1 MTILISRTELARNTR
16 KVIEEARRAGPV
28 LVESYGEEQVALV
41 DAFDFRLMQAFI
53 RYQASEVQDKVSD
66 NMMGLTEEAVQEAI
80 RLSGSDVQARWDRVV
95 AAHQKHDISFG
106 RAAELLNTDRWSL
119 MERFNRLGIP
129 LHIGPATIEE
139 ALEEI
144 RDQPPIRRF
153 SELRD

>member
-28 LVESYGEEQVALV
+28 LVESYGEEQVALI

-53 RYQASEVQDKVSD
+53 RYQAGEPQDQVSD
-66 NMMGLTEEAVQEAI
+66 GMMGLAEEAVQEAI
-80 RLSGSDVQARWDRVV
+80 RESGGDIQARWDRVV

-106 RAAELLNTDRWSL
+106 RAAVLLNTDRWSL
-119 MERFNRLGIP
+119 MDRYNRLGIP

-144 RDQPPIRRF
+144 RN
-153 SELRD
+153 LREYR

>member
-1 MTILISRTELARNTR
+1 
-16 KVIEEARRAGPV
+16 
-28 LVESYGEEQVALV
+28 
-41 DAFDFRLMQAFI
+41 
-53 RYQASEVQDKVSD
+53 
-66 NMMGLTEEAVQEAI
+66 MMGLTEEAVQEAI

-144 RDQPPIRRF
+144 RDQPPIQRF

>member
-53 RYQASEVQDKVSD
+53 RYQASEAQDKVSD

-106 RAAELLNTDRWSL
+106 RAAELLNTDRSWSVL
-119 MERFNRLGIP
+119 TVWAIP
-129 LHIGPATIEE
+129 LHIGPVTIEE